1 MKTLTALVLL
11 VAFQMGAQS
20 LTEKDLLGKWQISSM
35 EVSGMVI
42 DYDKKDIILPEAMK
56 SVMSAEDIENMKK
69 DAFDKIESKGF
80 YGLEFTTGSTVAFVD
95 GEKRNE
101 SAYTLSDKDGTQFM
115 EGGPI
120 PAPAAITIADGRLK
134 LMYETGT
141 SMTMT
146 FKKTK

>member
-1 MKTLTALVLL
+1 MKALTALVLL

-69 DAFDKIESKGF
+69 DAFDKVESKGF

-101 SAYTLSDKDGTQFM
+101 SAYTLS
-115 EGGPI
+115 
-120 PAPAAITIADGRLK
+120 
-134 LMYETGT
+134 
-141 SMTMT
+141 
-146 FKKTK
+146 